1 MPRCVSGLEE
11 KAASEILT
19 RFGATEREEI
29 KNFLDVTM
37 QVFLK
42 TKDAEG
48 GDETSISEIVGEA
61 ACKLS
66 CNRADD
72 WFDEIVG

>member
-1 MPRCVSGLEE
+1 MPRCVSGLEQ

-19 RFGATEREEI
+19 RFGSTEREAI

-42 TKDAEG
+42 TKDAER
-48 GDETSISEIVGEA
+48 GDETSLAEIVGEVA
-61 ACKLS
+61 RKLS
-66 CNRADD
+66 CNRAED

>member
-19 RFGATEREEI
+19 RFGAIEREAI

-48 GDETSISEIVGEA
+48 GDETSVAEIMGEVA
-61 ACKLS
+61 RKLS

-72 WFDEIVG
+72 WFDEVVG